1 MKTKRNYGF
10 NDYFELF
17 LYALAVICSIYFLI
31 RGDMQRTLQ
40 PILIILVLTFI
51 KVLINKSRIPIS
63 TGLRFSVLAFIFV
76 TMFFANEFKGY
87 SFIPYLDKIEHLSS
101 GVILFYIGSLIL
113 ELINKNETNKLNV
126 KTIILFSLFF
136 AIAMAGIWEIYEFT
150 TDRLFGL
157 RSQNNSLV
165 DTMGDII
172 CGSIGSLFTSIY
184 TYKTLKVNFKFSSE
198 VIGDSDNL

>member
-1 MKTKRNYGF
+1 MKTKRNYVF

-40 PILIILVLTFI
+40 PILIILVLTVI
-51 KVLINKSRIPIS
+51 KVLINKSRILIS

-136 AIAMAGIWEIYEFT
+136 AIAMAGVWEIYEFT

-172 CGSIGSLFTSIY
+172 CGSIGALFTSIY
-184 TYKTLKVNFKFSSE
+184 TYKNFKVNSKVSSE

>member
-101 GVILFYIGSLIL
+101 WVILFYIGSLIL
-113 ELINKNETNKLNV
+113 ELINKNETNKLNI

-136 AIAMAGIWEIYEFT
+136 AIAMAGVWEIYEFT

-165 DTMGDII
+165 DTIGDII
-172 CGSIGSLFTSIY
+172 CGSIGALFTSIY
-184 TYKTLKVNFKFSSE
+184 TYKNFKVNFKVSSE

>member
-113 ELINKNETNKLNV
+113 ELINKNETNKLNI

-136 AIAMAGIWEIYEFT
+136 AIAMAGVWEIYEFT

-165 DTMGDII
+165 DTIGDII
-172 CGSIGSLFTSIY
+172 CGSIGALFTSIY
-184 TYKTLKVNFKFSSE
+184 TYKNFKVNFKVSSE

>member
-1 MKTKRNYGF
+1 MKTKRNYVF

-40 PILIILVLTFI
+40 PILIILVLTVI

-113 ELINKNETNKLNV
+113 ELINKNETNKLNL

-136 AIAMAGIWEIYEFT
+136 AIAMAGVWEIYEFT

-172 CGSIGSLFTSIY
+172 CGSIGAIFTSIY
-184 TYKTLKVNFKFSSE
+184 TYKNFKANSKVSSE
-198 VIGDSDNL
+198 MIGDSDNL

>member
-1 MKTKRNYGF
+1 MRTRRKYSF

-17 LYALAVICSIYFLI
+17 LYALAAICSIYFLI

-40 PILIILVLTFI
+40 PILIILVLTVI
-51 KVLINKSRIPIS
+51 KVLVKKSRIPIS

-101 GVILFYIGSLIL
+101 GGILFYIGSLIL
-113 ELINKNETNKLNV
+113 ELINKNETNKLNI

-172 CGSIGSLFTSIY
+172 CGSIGALFTGIY
-184 TYKTLKVNFKFSSE
+184 TYKNFKVNTKVSSE
-198 VIGDSDNL
+198 MIGDSDNL

>member
-113 ELINKNETNKLNV
+113 ELINKNETNKLNI

-136 AIAMAGIWEIYEFT
+136 AIAMAGVWEIYEFT

-172 CGSIGSLFTSIY
+172 CGSIGALFTSIY
-184 TYKTLKVNFKFSSE
+184 TYKNFKVNFNVSSE

>member
-40 PILIILVLTFI
+40 PILIILVLTVI
-51 KVLINKSRIPIS
+51 KALIKKSRIPIS
-63 TGLRFSVLAFIFV
+63 TDLRFSVLAFIFV

-113 ELINKNETNKLNV
+113 ELINKNETNKLNI

-136 AIAMAGIWEIYEFT
+136 AIAMAGVWEIYEFT

-172 CGSIGSLFTSIY
+172 CGSIGALFTSIY
-184 TYKTLKVNFKFSSE
+184 AYKNLKVNFKVSSE

>member
-1 MKTKRNYGF
+1 MKTKRNYVF

-63 TGLRFSVLAFIFV
+63 TGLRFSVLAFIFI

-136 AIAMAGIWEIYEFT
+136 AIAMAGVWEIYEFT

-172 CGSIGSLFTSIY
+172 CGSIGALFTSIY
-184 TYKTLKVNFKFSSE
+184 TYKNFKVNFKVSSE

>member
-40 PILIILVLTFI
+40 PILIILVLTVI
-51 KVLINKSRIPIS
+51 KALINKSRIPIS

-136 AIAMAGIWEIYEFT
+136 AIAMAGVWEIYEFT

-172 CGSIGSLFTSIY
+172 CGSIGALFTSIY
-184 TYKTLKVNFKFSSE
+184 TYKNFKVNSKVSSE

>member
-1 MKTKRNYGF
+1 
-10 NDYFELF
+10 
-17 LYALAVICSIYFLI
+17 
-31 RGDMQRTLQ
+31 MQRTLQ
-40 PILIILVLTFI
+40 PILIILVLTLI
-51 KVLINKSRIPIS
+51 KVLIKKSRIQIS

-113 ELINKNETNKLNV
+113 ELINKNETDKLNI

-136 AIAMAGIWEIYEFT
+136 AIAMAGVWEIYEFT
-150 TDRLFGL
+150 TDRLLGL

-172 CGSIGSLFTSIY
+172 CGSIGALFTSAY
-184 TYKTLKVNFKFSSE
+184 TYKNLKVNFKVSSE
-198 VIGDSDNL
+198 VIGDCDSL

>member
-40 PILIILVLTFI
+40 PILIILVLTLI
-51 KVLINKSRIPIS
+51 KVLIKKSRIQIS

-113 ELINKNETNKLNV
+113 ELINKNETDKLNI
-126 KTIILFSLFF
+126 KTIILFSLLF
-136 AIAMAGIWEIYEFT
+136 AIAMAGVWEIYEFT
-150 TDRLFGL
+150 TDRLLGL

-172 CGSIGSLFTSIY
+172 CGSIGALFTSAY
-184 TYKTLKVNFKFSSE
+184 TYKNLKVNFKVSSE
-198 VIGDSDNL
+198 VIGDCDSL

>member
-40 PILIILVLTFI
+40 PILIILVLTVI

-136 AIAMAGIWEIYEFT
+136 AIAMAGVWEIYEFT

-172 CGSIGSLFTSIY
+172 CGSIGALFTSIY
-184 TYKTLKVNFKFSSE
+184 TYKNFKVNSKVSSE

>member
-1 MKTKRNYGF
+1 MKTKRNYVF

-40 PILIILVLTFI
+40 PILIILVLTVI

-63 TGLRFSVLAFIFV
+63 TGLRFSVLAFIFI

-113 ELINKNETNKLNV
+113 ELINRNETNKLNV

-136 AIAMAGIWEIYEFT
+136 AIAMAGVWEIYEFT

-172 CGSIGSLFTSIY
+172 CGSIGALFTSIY
-184 TYKTLKVNFKFSSE
+184 TYKNFKVNSKVSSE

>member
-63 TGLRFSVLAFIFV
+63 TGLRFSVLAFIFI

>member
-113 ELINKNETNKLNV
+113 EIINKNETNKLNV

-136 AIAMAGIWEIYEFT
+136 AIAMAGVWEIYEFT

-172 CGSIGSLFTSIY
+172 CGSIGAIFTSIY
-184 TYKTLKVNFKFSSE
+184 TYKNLKVNFKFSSE

>member
-31 RGDMQRTLQ
+31 KGDMQRTLQ

-113 ELINKNETNKLNV
+113 ELINKNETNKLNI

-136 AIAMAGIWEIYEFT
+136 AIAMAGVWEIYEFT

-172 CGSIGSLFTSIY
+172 CGSIGALFTSIY
-184 TYKTLKVNFKFSSE
+184 TYKNFKVNFKVSSE

>member
-31 RGDMQRTLQ
+31 MGDMQRTLH

-51 KVLINKSRIPIS
+51 KVLINKSRIPIL

-113 ELINKNETNKLNV
+113 ELINKNETNKPNI

-136 AIAMAGIWEIYEFT
+136 AIAMAGVWEIYEFT

-172 CGSIGSLFTSIY
+172 CGSIGALFTSIY
-184 TYKTLKVNFKFSSE
+184 AYKNFKVNFKVSSE

>member
-63 TGLRFSVLAFIFV
+63 TGLRFSILAFIFV

-113 ELINKNETNKLNV
+113 ELINKNETNKLNI

-136 AIAMAGIWEIYEFT
+136 AIAMAGVWEIYEFT

-172 CGSIGSLFTSIY
+172 CGSIGALFTSIY
-184 TYKTLKVNFKFSSE
+184 TYKNFKVNFKVSSE